1 MSTNWSNLNDSTENV
16 PGGFFNDS
24 RNSVGGSK
32 GTVQRVQ
39 NNVPVMIKHL
49 NNSYSDLKIW
59 GSSVNIITF
68 IGILR
73 HIEEG
78 TTKETYEIED
88 ETSSI
93 TAFRWLES
101 EKTTVAPTLK
111 VNTYVRVYG
120 HLREQ
125 NNKKHVLILKM
136 WPLADLNELT
146 NHLLEVT
153 YAMLKSEKLSNT
165 NHDTS
170 NAMQTDDVMTTDNL
184 ISGLTKEQTL
194 VFKII
199 QAENGSENGIERH
212 ILKSRVS
219 KNMLSTIDDIIDF
232 LTSEGHIYTTLTDD
246 HFKTT

>member
-1 MSTNWSNLNDSTENV
+1 MSTNWSNLNDSTDNV
-16 PGGFFNDS
+16 PGGFFNES

-32 GTVQRVQ
+32 GTTQRVQ
-39 NNVPVMIKHL
+39 NNVPVMIKHI

-68 IGILR
+68 IGVLR
-73 HIEEG
+73 HIEEA

-88 ETSSI
+88 ETGSI

-101 EKTTVAPTLK
+101 EKTNVAPVLK
-111 VNTYVRVYG
+111 LNTYVRVYG

-153 YAMLKSEKLSNT
+153 YVMLKAEKLSNT
-165 NHDTS
+165 NHEDS
-170 NAMQTDDVMTTDNL
+170 NTMQTDNVMASDSL
-184 ISGLTKEQTL
+184 SGLTKEQTL

-199 QAENGSENGIERH
+199 QAENDSDNGIERH
-212 ILKSRVS
+212 ILKSRVP
-219 KNMLSTIDDIIDF
+219 KNILSTIDDIIDF